1 MNRIPRTVVV
11 GAAALAVTLVAG
23 APARADVA
31 DKPLDKAKTVVT
43 ARIDKRLAALQRF
56 DATLGKHGKVQAGH
70 RATLDKLI
78 DDQRAGLTAL
88 RTKVAG
94 ENTAAAVKADAQS
107 MVNDFRVF
115 ILTGPKVRL
124 TAAIDTELAVAA
136 KLDGRSGVDQG
147 KVDEVQQSLAGQV
160 DKLLAIAP
168 GPDGDAIRGQV
179 QPIREAARSAR
190 TTLKSLKK

>member
-11 GAAALAVTLVAG
+11 GAAALAVTLGAG

-56 DATLGKHGKVQAGH
+56 DATLGKAGRVQAGH
-70 RATLDKLI
+70 RAALDKLI

-88 RTKVAG
+88 RAKVAG
-94 ENTAAAVKADAQS
+94 ESTAAAVKTDAQS
-107 MVNDFRVF
+107 MVDDFRVF

-124 TAAIDTELAVAA
+124 TKAIDTELAVVA
-136 KLDGRSGVDQG
+136 KLEGRSGVDQA
-147 KVDEVQQSLAGQV
+147 KLDAVERSLTGQV
-160 DKLLAIAP
+160 DKLLAIQP
-168 GPDGDAIRGQV
+168 GPDGDAIRAQV

-190 TTLKSLKK
+190 GTLKSLK